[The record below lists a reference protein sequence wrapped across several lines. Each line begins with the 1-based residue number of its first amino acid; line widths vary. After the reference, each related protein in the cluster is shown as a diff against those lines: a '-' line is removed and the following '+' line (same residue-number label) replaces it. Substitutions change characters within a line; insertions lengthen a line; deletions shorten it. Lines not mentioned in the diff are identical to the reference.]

1 MSSQRESGY
10 PITRVVS
17 ILLFLVAVAAVL
29 AAWLWGILDNKVFLI
44 LFVLYLIIAAKL
56 YLIIRN
62 VEDHDNDASFVTRLF
77 SFKFRIFNRV
87 VPWWRLPGIPG
98 SLNLLAFRNALR
110 DRNLHD
116 TADRSLT
123 PPPWKP
129 EYRTHRTADGTY
141 NDLSDPMMG
150 AKDTRFGRNASPDV
164 VHFDDETGILTP
176 SPREV
181 SQRLLARD
189 QFQPATTL
197 NLLAAAWIQFQNHD
211 WFNHR
216 RKEGSFINVPLMS
229 GDGWNGGEGPMK
241 VTRTEA
247 DPKVATGQPPRFIN
261 DETHWWDASQ
271 LYGSTKEIQDTV
283 RSHEDGKLK
292 VLDNGLLPLVTDP
305 DRPHLVNKVAMTGF
319 NDNWWVGLSLLH
331 SLFTWEHNTICDAL
345 AREYPAWK
353 GKDEKL
359 FQTARLINAA
369 LIAKIHTVEWTPGIL
384 AHPALQVSMNGN
396 WWGLLG
402 EARRKAFGRVS
413 PSEAISGIPG
423 SHAQHHSAPYY
434 LTEEFVSVYRLHPLI
449 PDDYTFRSL
458 ADHSVLSQVDFNQ
471 LQGVHT
477 RSFVESMSLP
487 DLFYSFGMMHPGAIT
502 LKNFPKAL
510 MNFERIPQHGEAKG
524 EMLDL
529 GTIDVLRDR
538 ERGVPRYNDFR
549 EMLRKPRIKKFRD
562 LTDDRSLAEEI
573 ESVYEGNI
581 DNVDTL
587 VGMFAEPL
595 PPGFGFS
602 DTAFR
607 IFILMA
613 SRRLKSDRFF
623 TDDFT
628 PQVYTPLGMDWINTN
643 NMRSVLLRHL
653 PELGPALARSE
664 NAFAPWSRVK

>member
-1 MSSQRESGY
+1 MSSQGESRY
-10 PITRVVS
+10 PITRIIAVLLVV
-17 ILLFLVAVAAVL
+17 IAVASAI
-29 AAWLWGILDNKVFLI
+29 AAWLWGILDHKLVLI
-44 LFVLYLIIAAKL
+44 LLALYVIIAIKL
-56 YLIIRN
+56 VMIARN
-62 VEDHDNDASFVTRLF
+62 VENHDNDASFITRLYA
-77 SFKFRIFNRV
+77 FKFRMFNRII
-87 VPWWRLPGIPG
+87 PWWRLPGILG

-110 DRNLHD
+110 DNNLYD
-116 TADRSLT
+116 TSNKELE
-123 PPPWKP
+123 PPPWNP
-129 EYRTHRTADGTY
+129 EVRTHRTADGTY
-141 NDLSDPMMG
+141 NDLNDPMMG
-150 AKDTRFGRNASPDV
+150 AKDTRFGRNAPPNV
-164 VHFDDETGILTP
+164 VNFEDEAGMLKP

-181 SQRLLARD
+181 SRRLLARD
-189 QFQPATTL
+189 QFLPATTL

-216 RKEGSFINVPLMS
+216 RRQDSFIDVPLMP
-229 GDGWNGGEGPMK
+229 GDDWNDGDGPMK
-241 VTRTEA
+241 VKRTEA
-247 DPKVATGQPPRFIN
+247 DATVKSGPPRFIN

-271 LYGSTKEIQDTV
+271 LYGSTQKIQDAV

-292 VLDNGLLPLVTDP
+292 VLESGLLPLVDDP
-305 DRPHLVNKVAMTGF
+305 DRPHLNGKVAMTGF

-331 SLFTWEHNTICDAL
+331 TLFTWEHNTICDAL
-345 AREYPAWK
+345 LQEYPAWK

-402 EARRKAFGRVS
+402 EARRKAFGRAS
-413 PSEAISGIPG
+413 ESEAISGIPG

-434 LTEEFVSVYRLHPLI
+434 LTEEFSSVYRLHPLI

-458 ADHSVLSQVDFNQ
+458 ADHSVLSEVDFKALEG
-471 LQGVHT
+471 LQT
-477 RSFVESMSLP
+477 RPFVEGMSIP

-502 LKNFPKAL
+502 LKNFPQAL
-510 MNFERIPQHGEAKG
+510 LKFERIPQGKGKDG

-549 EMLRKPRIKKFRD
+549 EMLQMPRIRKFRD
-562 LTDDRSLAEEI
+562 LCEDKALAAEI
-573 ESVYEGNI
+573 ESVYEGDI
-581 DNVDTL
+581 DRVDAI

-628 PQVYTPLGMDWINTN
+628 PQVYTPLGMEWINEN
-643 NMRSVLLRHL
+643 NMRSVLLRHV
-653 PELGPALARSE
+653 PELGPALTRSE